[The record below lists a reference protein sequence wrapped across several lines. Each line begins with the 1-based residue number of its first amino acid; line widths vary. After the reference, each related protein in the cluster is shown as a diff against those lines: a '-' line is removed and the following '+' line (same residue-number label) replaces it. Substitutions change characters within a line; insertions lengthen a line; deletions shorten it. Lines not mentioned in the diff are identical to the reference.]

1 MHWIVEPLRR
11 YADFSGRSR
20 RREALGFMLAQA
32 VLFVLWL
39 VALVASGVAN
49 FDGKNVVSLIVIFF
63 GGSLFWL
70 AMIVPTLA
78 VTVRRFHDQGLSGWF
93 TLFHLLPYIGS
104 FVVLVFM
111 FIRGKDGPNQY
122 GPDPRGNDA
131 DHYQRVFGDPS
142 RPQTRVPKTY

>member
-20 RREALGFMLAQA
+20 RREALGFMLAQ
-32 VLFVLWL
+32 VILFVLWL
-39 VALVASGVAN
+39 SALVASGVAN
-49 FDGKNVVSLIVIFF
+49 FDGKNVVSVILIFF
-63 GGSLFWL
+63 VGTLFWL

-93 TLFHLLPYIGS
+93 ALFHLLPYIGS

-111 FIRGKDGPNQY
+111 FIKGNDGPNQY
-122 GPDPRGNDA
+122 GHDPRGNDA
-131 DHYQRVFGDPS
+131 DHYQRVFGDES
-142 RPQTRVPKTY
+142 RPRVRMPETY

>member
-20 RREALGFMLAQA
+20 RREALGFMLALA

-39 VALVASGVAN
+39 VALVASGVSN
-49 FDGKNVVSLIVIFF
+49 FDGKNVVSLIVLFF
-63 GGSLFWL
+63 GGTLFWL

-111 FIRGKDGPNQY
+111 FIQGKDGPNQY

-142 RPQTRVPKTY
+142 RLQTRVPETY

>member
-20 RREALGFMLAQA
+20 RREALGFMLAQVIVFIA
-32 VLFVLWL
+32 WIVLL
-39 VALVASGVAN
+39 VAVGESAEAVSDEWVVVGISLVG
-49 FDGKNVVSLIVIFF
+49 L
-63 GGSLFWL
+63 LFWL

-111 FIRGKDGPNQY
+111 FIQGKDGPNQY